1 MCGRYFF
8 KIGVVVIACSGV
20 LLSGPVQAGTYS
32 IFLAEKYT
40 NFTREPSGAGP
51 GWTIDASHRSGG
63 AYAIGPGLN
72 VAIPLGRLSVSIG
85 GKALYVHS
93 PVVRKSLATPVGV
106 VANLRM
112 SRTMSISSRFF
123 YTPKAAFNSRQGGY
137 VQTGAGV
144 RVNVDP
150 ALLEVGWRYERVAG
164 RNGAYEQKLLNG
176 PYVALGFAF

>member
-1 MCGRYFF
+1 MYGRHFF
-8 KIGVVVIACSGV
+8 KIGVVVIVFSGV
-20 LLSGPVQAGTYS
+20 LLSGPVQAGSYS

-40 NFTREPSGAGP
+40 NFTREPTGAGP

-72 VAIPLGRLSVSIG
+72 VGIPLERLSVSIG

-93 PVVRKSLATPVGV
+93 PGGGLATPVGV
-106 VANLRM
+106 AANLRM
-112 SRTMSISSRFF
+112 SRTMAISSRFF

-137 VQTGAGV
+137 VQTGLGV
-144 RVNVDP
+144 RMNVDP

-176 PYVALGFAF
+176 PYLAIGLAF